1 MIQAAEQKSF
11 EVKESEGQQ
20 GAFCALFTLAKP
32 GIVAA
37 VTLSGFT
44 GMVVAGRGLPEVAT
58 AVSCLTSLFLMAA
71 GSAII
76 NCVMDRRMDEQMER
90 VSARSAALRR
100 IGTAQALATATLL
113 TTAAVALS
121 SSLLN
126 SRVALLLLAASLSY
140 TLYYTLFLK
149 RHTPWAALLGGLP
162 GAFPVL
168 IGHAAISAHPGR
180 GSLALFLIMLI
191 WQPPHFWLL
200 SLAHQQEYR
209 AAGVPV
215 LPLVQGGRFTRR
227 CIFLGVAALLPA
239 PLLLHYAGPC
249 SPWYAA
255 CATLLGASYLFLCHK
270 VLSGDSCKAAGYRVA
285 FRGSIIYILMLFG
298 LIIADLSL

>member
-1 MIQAAEQKSF
+1 MIRTAEQKSF
-11 EVKESEGQQ
+11 EEKESEAPQ
-20 GAFCALFTLAKP
+20 GAFSALFILAKP

-44 GMVVAGRGLPEVAT
+44 GMVVAGRGLPDIAT
-58 AVSCLTSLFLMAA
+58 AASCLVSLILMAT

-100 IGTAQALATATLL
+100 VGAAPALATAMLL

-121 SSLLN
+121 SSLLS

-180 GSLALFLIMLI
+180 ASLALFVIMLI

-200 SLAHQQEYR
+200 SLAHQEEYR

-215 LPLVQGGRFTRR
+215 LPLVKGERFTSR
-227 CIFLGVAALLPA
+227 CIYLGVAALVPA
-239 PLLLHYAGPC
+239 SLLLHYAGPC
-249 SPWYAA
+249 SSWYAA
-255 CATLLGASYLFLCHK
+255 CATLLGASYLLLCHN
-270 VLSGDSCKAAGYRVA
+270 VIFGERCKDAGYRVA